1 MGILVYRDAAA
12 ASAAVATVF
21 AAQIIEKPNSVLGF
35 VTGPTQEGVFARLAG
50 MTGSSL
56 LDWSDVIS
64 FNVSEFMPASA
75 QEESRRAY
83 MHGHLFGKV
92 NIRPENVRFPNVE
105 AEDLKAACA
114 AYEDEISDAGGID
127 LQLLGLGKTGN
138 IGFNY
143 PAREFVALTH
153 AVPLP
158 QQEAQQEQ
166 YFSLTMGVGSIMAA
180 ERIIM
185 LVTGAD
191 KADAVFRMLN
201 SSVSPAFPAT
211 TLQLHRRVTFVL
223 DEPAAARL

>member
-1 MGILVYRDAAA
+1 MGILVYRDASA

-56 LDWSDVIS
+56 MDWSDVIS

-83 MHGHLFGKV
+83 MQNHLFGKV
-92 NIRPENVRFPNVE
+92 NIRPENIRFPNAE

-114 AYEDEISDAGGID
+114 AFEDEISDAGGID

-158 QQEAQQEQ
+158 QQETQEQ
-166 YFSLTMGVGSIMAA
+166 YFALTMGVGSIMAA
-180 ERIIM
+180 ERILM

-191 KADAVFRMLN
+191 KADAVYRMLN
-201 SSVSPAFPAT
+201 SPVSPAF
-211 TLQLHRRVTFVL
+211 RRRCSKCT
-223 DEPAAARL
+223 AA